1 MSKSLTL
8 FLGLVGLALVA
19 SIAFFQMSGPGTQSP
34 SVISGGKALI
44 GGHFSLIDH
53 TGKRVTEKD
62 FLGKYLL
69 VYFGYT
75 YCPEVC
81 PTTLQSI
88 SNAMDLLGKQA
99 DDVTPLFIT
108 VDPERDNREQLAE
121 YVSNF
126 DKRTVGLT
134 GTKDELREVSKAYRV
149 YIKKVVSE
157 DAVDFDHSSLTFLM
171 DRDGT
176 YITHFAYG
184 VQGDVMAK
192 KIKSIY
198 KPLELQKI
206 SSAE

>member
-8 FLGLVGLALVA
+8 FMGLAGLALVA
-19 SIAFFQMSGPGTQSP
+19 IIAFFQMSGPVSQSP
-34 SVISGGKALI
+34 SVTSSGKALI

-53 TGKRVTEKD
+53 TGKRVSEKD

-88 SNAMDLLGKQA
+88 SDAMDLLGKQA

-126 DKRTVGLT
+126 HKHTVGLT

-149 YIKKVVSE
+149 YIKKVISE
-157 DAVDFDHSSLTFLM
+157 DAVDFDHSSITFLM
-171 DRDGT
+171 GRDGT

-184 VQGDVMAK
+184 VQGDEMAK

-198 KPLELQKI
+198 KPLEPQKI